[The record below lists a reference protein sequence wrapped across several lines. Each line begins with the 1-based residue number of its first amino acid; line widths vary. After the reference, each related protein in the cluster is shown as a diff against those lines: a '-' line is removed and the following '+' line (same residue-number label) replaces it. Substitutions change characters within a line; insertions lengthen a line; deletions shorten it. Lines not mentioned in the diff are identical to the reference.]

1 MLYTN
6 KYVQKKLDAIER
18 VRQLHSEITPGYVT
32 KDCDCDECIRYS
44 SMCMECDQVYPC
56 DTILALDNIPLSRS
70 IRQRILDNI
79 TTYN

>member
-1 MLYTN
+1 MYTN

-18 VRQLHSEITPGYVT
+18 VRQLHTEITPSYVT
-32 KDCDCDECIRYS
+32 ANCNCEECERYARICS
-44 SMCMECDQVYPC
+44 ECEQVYPC

-70 IRQRILDNI
+70 VRQKILDNI